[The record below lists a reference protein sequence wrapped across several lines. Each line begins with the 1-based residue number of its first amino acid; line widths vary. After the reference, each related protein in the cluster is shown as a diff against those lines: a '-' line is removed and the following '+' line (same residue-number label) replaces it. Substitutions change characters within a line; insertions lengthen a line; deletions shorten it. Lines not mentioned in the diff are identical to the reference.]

1 MKVGKAVIEKPGK
14 QLRIGDSYPT
24 YAFFESFSLSTFR
37 LVPL

>member
-1 MKVGKAVIEKPGK
+1 MKVGKAIIEKPGK

-24 YAFFESFSLSTFR
+24 CAFFESFSLSTFR